1 MSSASAADAA
11 ACRLVS
17 NRSTVPSVAPLPSQI
32 VNEPGPSAEAAA
44 AAAAAAPLWPS
55 SEDGGKVE
63 VEGEGEGEE

>member
-17 NRSTVPSVAPLPSQI
+17 NRTTVPSVAPLPSQI

-44 AAAAAAPLWPS
+44 A